1 MKIKI
6 YLLITLLFSFFVSMS
21 QNVNIENS
29 QTIHKSILQEQSEEY
44 SKYNFTKAQQWD
56 SLFLEKNPGM
66 TRKVLPQQKSS
77 CSLNKVV
84 YGWNPYWAGST
95 YLNYQWNLLSHLCHF
110 SYEVDYTDGTANST
124 HSWASDPAVN
134 VALANGVKVDLC
146 VTLFS
151 NHATFL
157 GNAAAKQTLITN
169 LINLIQSRGA
179 NGVNIDFEGL
189 PSAQSSNFTNFMVDL
204 CTQMHNA
211 IPGSQVSICLY
222 SVDWSNV
229 FDETTLNQYVDMFI
243 IMGYDYYY
251 GGSTTAGPNDP
262 LYNFITSYNQTL
274 TKSITYYL
282 SQGVTPSKLILGL
295 PYYGKQWAT
304 VDNTVGSS
312 TTATGTS
319 PFYNTVRANTSGN
332 YSTKLWNA
340 TSYTPYYT
348 FQTTGQ
354 WYQCWIDDAYSL
366 GERFD
371 IINQRGIGGMGI
383 WALGYDDGYTE
394 LWNKIQDKFSTCAT
408 VQCSDTIYDMG
419 GPSRNYYNNEN
430 YTYTIEPDGASTLSL
445 TFNSFSIS
453 DDTLWIYNGPS
464 TASPLI
470 GAYTGT
476 SSPGVV
482 NATGNSITLKFR
494 SLAANLGTG
503 WSAVWQCYTDNISPT
518 TLITAPQPWVTSN
531 FTSTYAD
538 NDNAG
543 GSGVNK
549 RFFQILDYN
558 GTEWRGNNS
567 NGFFNDNFNSTLH
580 SEWHTTDSLGAWN
593 VSSGHLNQ
601 TYTGSNKTR
610 LSVPVLQDSTHTWL
624 YHWQMSFSPG
634 TTRRAGMY
642 IMAADPTQTYL
653 GSAYLIWFRA
663 DDDKCEIYYV
673 KNNTMSGIVATA
685 ACTIN
690 DNTTYDY
697 KVIYNPATGLIQVF
711 QNNIPICSYTDTQPL
726 KNAGYI
732 SLRTG
737 NASMFYDDIKVY
749 KSRGTSALVSVGS
762 ASTNDIRF
770 QNPDPSTPSGL
781 IKSICNDNIGN
792 FSTVAGLNLNI
803 DWTAPATVM
812 VNDGLSIDIDTLYQN
827 NQLSA
832 SWNSST
838 DPHSNVIEYWYAVGT
853 TPGDSNTVAWT
864 NNSTNTSYIKNGLSL
879 AYGSTYFVS
888 VKVKNGAG
896 LFSQKTISDGVII
909 VSPGAYPYISFTASD
924 SIICTGEQINLM
936 NNTTNANSYSWVIT
950 GASPSTSTLISPT
963 VVYNSSGIYDVKL
976 IASNI
981 NGTDTLLKS
990 GYITVNQ
997 SPISA
1002 FTTNTVSGQPPLPVM
1017 FTNLST
1023 GANSYLW
1030 NFGDGNFSTDVN
1042 PFNIYTN
1049 SGDFYPS
1056 LIALNSLCP
1065 SDTSTLAIWINSNSI
1080 NDNSFHSIRVFPLPS
1095 NNKIFIEWA
1104 DEIISEIT
1112 VYNNLGSICQVK
1124 IKSLENKNTEIDVTS
1139 LPKGI
1144 YYLSIQSKS
1153 NVCEMIK
1160 VAVLH

>member
-1 MKIKI
+1 
-6 YLLITLLFSFFVSMS
+6 
-21 QNVNIENS
+21 
-29 QTIHKSILQEQSEEY
+29 
-44 SKYNFTKAQQWD
+44 
-56 SLFLEKNPGM
+56 
-66 TRKVLPQQKSS
+66 
-77 CSLNKVV
+77 
-84 YGWNPYWAGST
+84 
-95 YLNYQWNLLSHLCHF
+95 
-110 SYEVDYTDGTANST
+110 
-124 HSWASDPAVN
+124 
-134 VALANGVKVDLC
+134 
-146 VTLFS
+146 
-151 NHATFL
+151 
-157 GNAAAKQTLITN
+157 
-169 LINLIQSRGA
+169 
-179 NGVNIDFEGL
+179 
-189 PSAQSSNFTNFMVDL
+189 
-204 CTQMHNA
+204 
-211 IPGSQVSICLY
+211 
-222 SVDWSNV
+222 
-229 FDETTLNQYVDMFI
+229 
-243 IMGYDYYY
+243 
-251 GGSTTAGPNDP
+251 
-262 LYNFITSYNQTL
+262 
-274 TKSITYYL
+274 
-282 SQGVTPSKLILGL
+282 
-295 PYYGKQWAT
+295 
-304 VDNTVGSS
+304 
-312 TTATGTS
+312 
-319 PFYNTVRANTSGN
+319 
-332 YSTKLWNA
+332 
-340 TSYTPYYT
+340 
-348 FQTTGQ
+348 
-354 WYQCWIDDAYSL
+354 
-366 GERFD
+366 
-371 IINQRGIGGMGI
+371 
-383 WALGYDDGYTE
+383 
-394 LWNKIQDKFSTCAT
+394 
-408 VQCSDTIYDMG
+408 
-419 GPSRNYYNNEN
+419 
-430 YTYTIEPDGASTLSL
+430 
-445 TFNSFSIS
+445 
-453 DDTLWIYNGPS
+453 
-464 TASPLI
+464 
-470 GAYTGT
+470 
-476 SSPGVV
+476 
-482 NATGNSITLKFR
+482 
-494 SLAANLGTG
+494 
-503 WSAVWQCYTDNISPT
+503 
-518 TLITAPQPWVTSN
+518 
-531 FTSTYAD
+531 
-538 NDNAG
+538 
-543 GSGVNK
+543 
-549 RFFQILDYN
+549 
-558 GTEWRGNNS
+558 
-567 NGFFNDNFNSTLH
+567 
-580 SEWHTTDSLGAWN
+580 
-593 VSSGHLNQ
+593 
-601 TYTGSNKTR
+601 
-610 LSVPVLQDSTHTWL
+610 
-624 YHWQMSFSPG
+624 
-634 TTRRAGMY
+634 
-642 IMAADPTQTYL
+642 
-653 GSAYLIWFRA
+653 
-663 DDDKCEIYYV
+663 
-673 KNNTMSGIVATA
+673 
-685 ACTIN
+685 
-690 DNTTYDY
+690 
-697 KVIYNPATGLIQVF
+697 
-711 QNNIPICSYTDTQPL
+711 
-726 KNAGYI
+726 
-732 SLRTG
+732 
-737 NASMFYDDIKVY
+737 
-749 KSRGTSALVSVGS
+749 
-762 ASTNDIRF
+762 
-770 QNPDPSTPSGL
+770 
-781 IKSICNDNIGN
+781 
-792 FSTVAGLNLNI
+792 
-803 DWTAPATVM
+803 M